1 MPLGGYE
8 FYLQTV
14 WSTLSGT
21 ASWFNAYYHSRR
33 LFTFSTSG
41 EGAHSKWALSMGTG
55 RLFLFEGRQNEKQ
68 SFDAYF
74 TKDQKDLKTGL
85 SLAQFFL

>member
-1 MPLGGYE
+1 MPIIIRGA
-8 FYLQTV
+8 YLLLVPQG
-14 WSTLSGT
+14 W
-21 ASWFNAYYHSRR
+21 
-33 LFTFSTSG
+33 
-41 EGAHSKWALSMGTG
+41 GAHSKWALSMGTG

-85 SLAQFFL
+85 SLAQLFL